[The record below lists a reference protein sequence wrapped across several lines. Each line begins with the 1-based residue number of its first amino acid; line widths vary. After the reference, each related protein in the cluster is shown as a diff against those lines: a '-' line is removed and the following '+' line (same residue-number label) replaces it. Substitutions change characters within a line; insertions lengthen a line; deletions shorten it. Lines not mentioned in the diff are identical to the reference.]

1 MTTTKRNAG
10 KRGGD
15 FAREVAGASGAA
27 LLACLQCRKCSSG
40 CPVAALADLKPH
52 ELVRRVQLGERD
64 EVLGSRVLWACT
76 SCETCVTRCP
86 QNVDLPAMIDTL
98 RQMARAGGRTLASTT
113 VPVFNEE
120 FLRAVRT
127 MGRTYEAGLMAAY
140 KLRTFRLLEDMD
152 KVPAMLRKG
161 KLALL
166 PKFVRGGAARKRIF
180 RKAKEAEAKGR

>member
-1 MTTTKRNAG
+1 MTVAKPEAHHAESLAQKLQRESGSPVLTCYQCGKCSAG
-10 KRGGD
+10 CPM
-15 FAREVAGASGAA
+15 AA
-27 LLACLQCRKCSSG
+27 ETRLRPHDVMRLAAQDRLEELLADESIWLCL
-40 CPVAALADLKPH
+40 
-52 ELVRRVQLGERD
+52 
-64 EVLGSRVLWACT
+64 

-166 PKFVRGGAARKRIF
+166 PKFVRGGAARRRIF
-180 RKAKEAEAKGR
+180 RKAKEAEGKGR